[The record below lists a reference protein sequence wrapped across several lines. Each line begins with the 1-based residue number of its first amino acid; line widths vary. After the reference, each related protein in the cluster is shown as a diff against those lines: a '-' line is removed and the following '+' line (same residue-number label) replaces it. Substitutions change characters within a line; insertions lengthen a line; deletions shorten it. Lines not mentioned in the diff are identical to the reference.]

1 MDGTLADGVVRV
13 GGDARQR
20 FHDARGYGRPLDR
33 NRIEL
38 APVEA
43 AHLLSRGDLDA
54 VAVADDGDGDA
65 EEDENGPDGDSQER
79 LDFRAFLARTG
90 DPLRFTVYKDLRDRG
105 FYLSPARVEW
115 PGVAGAAVPETD
127 PGEETAKAAGGL
139 DFVVYPRGKGPW
151 DEEVAYRVR
160 VVGERAAVPAA
171 SLGDIV
177 LAVVDED
184 GELTYFEA
192 DPAPAIGNA
201 DRGDGGD
208 NGAAEGESDAAEGD
222 SDGVESDAAE
232 GDSDC
237 VESDAA
243 EGDSDCVES
252 DALLPADVDAD
263 LLADR
268 VVCYE
273 AADALYERRF
283 YGQRLF
289 GRNADSGPLQLSLVE
304 GAYLAQRDVVG
315 VDPAAV
321 VERGRDVEGDRFDR
335 RLRVYAA
342 LRDRGVVPKSG
353 FKFGA
358 DFRVYTD
365 FTDVDSLSHST
376 DLVRVL
382 DPGHDFYPRDLSLD
396 VRLAGGVRK
405 RMVFALAAA
414 NGEID
419 WLSVARLTP

>member
-1 MDGTLADGVVRV
+1 MPTPADHTGMDGTLADGVVRV

-54 VAVADDGDGDA
+54 VVVPDDGDGDA
-65 EEDENGPDGDSQER
+65 EENENGPDGDSQER

-90 DPLRFTVYKDLRDRG
+90 DQLRFAVYKDLRDRG

-115 PGVAGAAVPETD
+115 PGVAGAAVPETN

-151 DEEVAYRVR
+151 DGEVAYRVR

-192 DPAPAIGNA
+192 EPAPAIGNA
-201 DRGDGGD
+201 DRGDRGD

-222 SDGVESDAAE
+222 SDGVESDA
-232 GDSDC
+232 
-237 VESDAA
+237 
-243 EGDSDCVES
+243 
-252 DALLPADVDAD
+252 LLPADVDAD
-263 LLADR
+263 LLEDR

>member
-54 VAVADDGDGDA
+54 VVVADDGESEDGQDDAGDA
-65 EEDENGPDGDSQER
+65 ESDTAADAEDRPR
-79 LDFRAFLARTG
+79 LDFRAFLDRTG
-90 DPLRFTVYKDLRDRG
+90 DPLRFAVYKDLRDRG

-115 PGVAGAAVPETD
+115 PGVGGAAVPETNPD
-127 PGEETAKAAGGL
+127 EATAKAAGGL

-151 DEEVAYRVR
+151 DDEVAYRVR

-192 DPAPAIGNA
+192 DTAPEIGGA
-201 DRGDGGD
+201 DRGGGD
-208 NGAAEGESDAAEGD
+208 HDGTEGDNDAAEGD
-222 SDGVESDAAE
+222 GR
-232 GDSDC
+232 DSDTP
-237 VESDAA
+237 
-243 EGDSDCVES
+243 
-252 DALLPADVDAD
+252 LPADVDAD
-263 LLADR
+263 LLEDR

-304 GAYLAQRDVVG
+304 GAYLAHRGVVG

-382 DPGHDFYPRDLSLD
+382 DPGQDFYPRDLSLD

>member
-1 MDGTLADGVVRV
+1 MDGTFADGVVRV

-20 FHDARGYGRPLDR
+20 FHDAHGYGRPLDR

-43 AHLLSRGDLDA
+43 AHLLSRDDLDA
-54 VAVADDGDGDA
+54 VVDASESGSGPADDAADA
-65 EEDENGPDGDSQER
+65 DR
-79 LDFRAFLARTG
+79 LGFRAFLARTG
-90 DPLRFTVYKDLRDRG
+90 TALRFTVYKDLRDRG
-105 FYLSPARVEW
+105 FYLSPARPEW
-115 PGVAGAAVPETD
+115 PGVGRDVESDARDADAPPES
-127 PGEETAKAAGGL
+127 PV

-151 DEEVAYRVR
+151 DDAVAHRVR
-160 VVGERAAVPAA
+160 VVGEREGVPAA
-171 SLGDIV
+171 SLGGVV

-184 GELTYFEA
+184 GELTYFDTDA
-192 DPAPAIGNA
+192 DPAVGSDGPADGA
-201 DRGDGGD
+201 DRV
-208 NGAAEGESDAAEGD
+208 GAASDAD
-222 SDGVESDAAE
+222 
-232 GDSDC
+232 
-237 VESDAA
+237 
-243 EGDSDCVES
+243 
-252 DALLPADVDAD
+252 LPEAIDAD
-263 LLADR
+263 LLDDR

-273 AADALYERRF
+273 AADRLYESRF

-304 GAYLAQRDVVG
+304 AAYLAQRGVLG

-321 VERGRDVEGDRFDR
+321 VGRGRDVEGERFDR

-358 DFRVYTD
+358 DFRVYDD
-365 FTDVDSLSHST
+365 FAGVDSLGHST
-376 DLVRVL
+376 DLIRVVAPDHTVL
-382 DPGHDFYPRDLSLD
+382 PRDLSLD

-405 RMVFALAAA
+405 RMVFARTAA
-414 NGEID
+414 NERVR